1 MMVLVDF
8 YSTGNLTCF
17 LFILNLYSPQFLAD
31 WRAERRLQRKQHNLK
46 APQER
51 GFRDEEIEDVS
62 AESVRSE
69 RKSAGSKDSLV
80 Q

>member
-1 MMVLVDF
+1 VEFLLIGVQGGYSGGISDMNQRTNSSMSILVDW
-8 YSTGNLTCF
+8 SV
-17 LFILNLYSPQFLAD
+17 
-31 WRAERRLQRKQHNLK
+31 ERRLQRKQHNLK

-69 RKSAGSKDSLV
+69 RRSTVL
-80 Q
+80 